1 MVHVEKATAEEIEV
15 EKVRRIVANCNTVAL
30 LASMATNLQN
40 SKKPHLAGFVIE
52 CEQKA
57 NLLRNDVLLP
67 PPLPEDLHPVD
78 LRECWLKAS
87 AITGKI
93 GSHTLQMV
101 RRHGYLKSM
110 LRQIKSLS
118 RIGTLGF
125 ITLKQHNCLQYS
137 AEVLM
142 RKHFSHKLSQQQIE
156 RIDFVLGQ
164 AGYAISI

>member
-1 MVHVEKATAEEIEV
+1 MVHVGKATAEEIEV

-40 SKKPHLAGFVIE
+40 AKKPHLAGFIIE

-93 GSHTLQMV
+93 GSRTLKMV
-101 RRHGYLKSM
+101 HRHGYLKSM
-110 LRQIKSLS
+110 LRQIQSINK
-118 RIGTLGF
+118 IGTLGF
-125 ITLKQHNCLQYS
+125 IKLKQHNCLQYS

-142 RKHFSHKLSQQQIE
+142 RKHFSHELNQQQIE
-156 RIDFVLGQ
+156 RIDVVLEE
-164 AGYAISI
+164 AGYIL